1 VSVPKGIMVVQSD
14 PVDAAREDEYNDWY
28 DNTHVPE
35 ICAVPGFVSARR
47 YKVHGAAA
55 GDTGSPSY
63 LAIYEID
70 ADELTAPAA
79 ELRARSEAGRTHGS
93 DALRRDPPPIVTI
106 YELLGDPRLSG

>member
-14 PVDAAREDEYNDWY
+14 PVDPDHEDEYNDWY

-47 YKVHGAAA
+47 YKVHSPAGAEGAPGGAAA
-55 GDTGSPSY
+55 PAY

-70 ADELTAPAA
+70 ADDLEVPLA
-79 ELRARSEAGRTHGS
+79 ELRARRAAGRSRGTG
-93 DALRRDPPPIVTI
+93 ALRLDPPPVVTI
-106 YELLGDPRLSG
+106 YELL